1 MAAVKVRAC
10 YAGAVNTAIMLSEC
24 CIDYQAVSNDNS
36 KAGSTVDSAV
46 TDNVIE
52 TVTATVTANV
62 TATVTVAVNVKIHC
76 CDC

>member
-1 MAAVKVRAC
+1 MAAVRVKAC

-24 CIDYQAVSNDNS
+24 CIDCPAVSHDNS
-36 KAGSTVDSAV
+36 NAGSTVDSAV
-46 TDNVIE
+46 TDNVID
-52 TVTATVTANV
+52 TVTATV